1 MNPDFLSLSNAAT
14 PTRSYLPPDPDKR
27 HILSLSGGKDSTAL
41 ALYLRDLIPQMEYA
55 FCDTGE
61 ELPETYEYLDR
72 LEVHLARPITR
83 LNPDRLFSHHLD
95 IRNGYLPSSQQR
107 WCTELL
113 KLKPFEKFVGDDPV
127 VSYVGIRADENRS
140 GYIST
145 KPNIQAVLPFKEDG
159 LGKADIARILE
170 NSGLGLPDYY
180 RWRSRSGCYFCFF
193 QQRNEWIGLLEN
205 HPDLFEEAKKY
216 EKQDEATG
224 KRYTWNIRE
233 SLDEVAL
240 PERVEQIK
248 VEHQQRLEA
257 QRSSRKNRTLLQT
270 FGIDENDEDDEGCLI
285 CHL

>member
-14 PTRSYLPPDPDKR
+14 PTRSYLPPDPNKR

-113 KLKPFEKFVGDDPV
+113 KLKPFEKFVGEDPV

-240 PERVEQIK
+240 PERVEQIN
-248 VEHQQRLEA
+248 VEHHQRLEA
-257 QRSSRKNRTLLQT
+257 QRSRRKNRTLLQT
-270 FGIDENDEDDEGCLI
+270 FGIDENDEDDESCLI